1 VGTNLVFN
9 NKDVIMMEVLMFLFQ
24 ISFYLGGSVLALI
37 VVAKVLE
44 GGINILSSIV
54 AEVAAVI
61 SKIVG

>member
-1 VGTNLVFN
+1 
-9 NKDVIMMEVLMFLFQ
+9 MMEVLTFLFQ

-44 GGINILSSIV
+44 GGINILSSIL